1 MKVPTYHKFGLTKT
15 QLKEV
20 ETRDKMISD
29 VLTHHLTIGIGLAL
43 GVVVYIIYYNEVRP
57 STFIQ
62 VTMQI
67 FLFAS
72 MGVLCVGVPAVIF
85 KLAEMYYFKRKE
97 NTDEHKT
104 IKAYTEER
112 DEFDFWKLRKDF
124 SFWRILDGLSFEKEV
139 MNLYM
144 HLGYELK
151 DDMFSEKNPN
161 DRIIHKDNKNYYLS
175 FYTKLLEISDTSV
188 VDELLKRMEKHNC
201 DELLIFSQV
210 GFNKKLQIHVKEQ
223 EKEHT
228 VQLLDINGIIKVVR
242 TVKK

>member
-20 ETRDKMISD
+20 ETRDKKISD
-29 VLTHHLTIGIGLAL
+29 ILTHHLTIGIGIGFGLAI
-43 GVVVYIIYYNEVRP
+43 YIIYYNAVRP

-62 VTMQI
+62 ITMQI

-72 MGVLCVGVPAVIF
+72 MGVLCVGVPAVLF
-85 KLAEMYYFKRKE
+85 KVAEMYYFKRRE

-104 IKAYTEER
+104 IKAYQEER
-112 DEFDFWKLRKDF
+112 DEFDFWKIRKDF

-151 DDMFSEKNPN
+151 EDMFSEENPN
-161 DRIIHKDNKNYYLS
+161 DRVIHKDDKNYYLS
-175 FYTKLLEISDTSV
+175 FNTKLLELSDTERIDSLV
-188 VDELLKRMEKHNC
+188 KRMKELHC
-201 DELLIFSQV
+201 DELLVFSSKGFSKQV
-210 GFNKKLQIHVKEQ
+210 IAHAKDMNIS
-223 EKEHT
+223 
-228 VQLLDINGIIKVVR
+228 LLDINGIIKIVR
-242 TVKK
+242 TVKNNQKS